1 MKIILHNTIINE
13 KGESEHEF
21 SIDSSGQSDLNQL
34 VNHANLLIAELNAVL
49 YQLNEL
55 QNNNQNQI

>member
-21 SIDSSGQSDLNQL
+21 SIDSGYTEINNTNIQEL

-49 YQLNEL
+49 YQLNEIT
-55 QNNNQNQI
+55 NP